1 MEYADLMNQ
10 MAEHWN
16 MSPAQLENVMGDISY
31 HESKNDAT
39 IHQTS
44 GGPGR
49 GPFQF
54 EIGNEQGGATASN
67 RLINYLKK
75 QKTDIPDWLQ
85 THIDSSGKVKSIDAS
100 TLTPEQQKMLFL
112 GNYRMHPEASL
123 SGINDDNVHEFWG
136 KYHWAG
142 AAPGTPEY
150 HEKIQSF
157 NDSQNHNSIMNSPSL
172 EEAAFRTGGQG
183 GIDAPKSIF

>member
-1 MEYADLMNQ
+1 

-49 GPFQF
+49 GLFQF
-54 EIGNEQGGATASN
+54 EVGDAQGGATAAN
-67 RLINYLKK
+67 RLISTLGE
-75 QKTDIPDWLQ
+75 TPDWLAP
-85 THIDSSGKVKSIDAS
+85 HVDSSGSVKSIDAS
-100 TLTPEQQKMLFL
+100 TLSPEQQKMLFL
-112 GNYRMHPEASL
+112 GNIRQHPEASL
-123 SGINDDNVHEFWG
+123 SGVNDDNVHDFWG

-142 AAPGTPEY
+142 DEQGSEAYNT
-150 HEKIQSF
+150 KIQSF
-157 NDSQNHNSIMNSPSL
+157 QDSQAYKNILNNKTA
-172 EEAAFRTGGQG
+172 EEKAFNL
-183 GIDAPKSIF
+183 